1 MTEIEA
7 KFIVR
12 RPAQL
17 EETLRVVAQHGY
29 RLRSRGART
38 HVDTYFDTDDWSIL
52 RGGWTCRRRCGDDR
66 DELTLKSLGRA
77 DGSVF
82 LRDEISQALA
92 VPQATDIGSLPAG
105 TARDRLLELAGNR
118 TLVAL
123 FSVSTRRDVYD
134 LTPPGAGVPCVE
146 IDIDDARIDAPRRSE
161 KASGVLGFTELE
173 LEHCNGDAAVIETL
187 ATMLRSEVGLVPAR
201 CSKFERGLQ
210 AAGIDLASILHP
222 REQPQLADS
231 DPVLALVFAYL
242 REQHECI
249 DREFNRAW
257 EGIDR
262 EGVHQMRV
270 AIRRLRA
277 ILRSFRGMLGE
288 PRVSRFNDEL
298 RWLARQLGRARD
310 SDIVRDLAGRPGAF
324 DTKDYERHLEEAA
337 NLSYDNLLLALD
349 SRRFA
354 VMMQDLGRY
363 VASGMNA
370 AKRPRH
376 DTQTIEAFADRM
388 VAAHAAELLTIGN
401 TITPTSAPTDLHRL
415 RIRIKLFRYLLDF
428 FATVQ
433 VARWQGLIES
443 TRQLQDVLGQHQ
455 DAVTALAQLA
465 DYAAAIPVDDEHRG
479 RTLAASRLMQREQ
492 DRIGQS
498 RRLFAG
504 SWSSFTATLARSGVI
519 G

>member
-52 RGGWTCRRRCGDDR
+52 RGGWTCRRRCADGR

-77 DGSVF
+77 DGSLF
-82 LRDEISQALA
+82 LRDEIGLALA
-92 VPQATDIGSLPAG
+92 APQVTDVGSLPAG
-105 TARDRLLELAGNR
+105 PARDRLLELAGNR

-134 LTPPGAGVPCVE
+134 LTPPGAEAPCVE
-146 IDIDDARIDAPRRSE
+146 MDIDEARIDAPRRSE

-173 LEHCNGDAAVIETL
+173 LEHCRGDAAEIETL
-187 ATMLRSEVGLVPAR
+187 ATMLRAEVGLVPAR

-210 AAGIDLASILHP
+210 AAGVDPASILHP
-222 REQPQLADS
+222 REQPQLAES

-249 DREFNRAW
+249 GREFARAW
-257 EGIDR
+257 EGIDP

-277 ILRSFRGMLGE
+277 ILRSFRSMLGD
-288 PRVSRFNDEL
+288 PQASKFNDEL

-310 SDIVRDLAGRPGAF
+310 SDIVRDVSGRADAF
-324 DTKDYERHLEEAA
+324 DTQDYEHHLDEAA
-337 NLSYDNLLLALD
+337 NLAYDNLLLALD
-349 SRRFA
+349 SQRFT
-354 VMMQDLGRY
+354 VLMHELGRY
-363 VASGMNA
+363 VASGMDV

-376 DTQTIEAFADRM
+376 DAPTVEAFADRL
-388 VAAHAAELLTIGN
+388 VAAHATELLTIGN
-401 TITPTSAPTDLHRL
+401 AIAPTSAPTDLHKL
-415 RIRIKLFRYLLDF
+415 RIGIKRFRYLLDF

-443 TRQLQDVLGQHQ
+443 TRQLQDLLGQHQ

-465 DYAAAIPVDDEHRG
+465 DYAAAIPVDGEHRG
-479 RTLAASRLMQREQ
+479 RTLAASRLIQHEQ

-504 SWSSFTATLARSGVI
+504 SWSSFKATLAQSGIVT
-519 G
+519 